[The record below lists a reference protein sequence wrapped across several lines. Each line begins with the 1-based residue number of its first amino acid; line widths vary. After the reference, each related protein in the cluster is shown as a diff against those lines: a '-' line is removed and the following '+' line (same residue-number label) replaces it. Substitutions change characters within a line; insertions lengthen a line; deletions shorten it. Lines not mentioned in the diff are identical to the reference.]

1 MKKFISNTI
10 LFLLF
15 TSLFYLTFLFVWG
28 SYAPSIS
35 KQNINYKIGSYG
47 HMYSRLSE
55 IKNHGDVD
63 ILFLGSS
70 HAYRGFDTRIFLD
83 NGYKSFNLGSSA
95 QTPSQTKV
103 LLKRYLE
110 SLNPEIVIY
119 EVYPETFT
127 IDGVES
133 SLDIIANDKNDSHS
147 LNMALK
153 INNIKTYN
161 TLIYGLTRDLL
172 GLNKSFS
179 EPIIKG
185 NDKYIS
191 GGYVEKEIGFYQ
203 PTEFEKKEISL
214 RDYQLESFSE
224 IVQMVKN
231 KNIELILV
239 YAPIPSANYISYSN
253 NHYFDSIM
261 RRYSE
266 YYNFNEILTLND
278 SLYFYDSSHL
288 NQNGVNIFNKKLI
301 ELLNENKARTHNN
314 VYKK

>member
-1 MKKFISNTI
+1 
-10 LFLLF
+10 
-15 TSLFYLTFLFVWG
+15 
-28 SYAPSIS
+28 
-35 KQNINYKIGSYG
+35 
-47 HMYSRLSE
+47 MYSRISE
-55 IKNHGDVD
+55 IENYGDID

-70 HAYRGFDTRIFLD
+70 HAYRGFDTRIFLK

-103 LLKRYLE
+103 LLKRYME
-110 SLNPEIVIY
+110 SFNPELVIY
-119 EVYPETFT
+119 EVYPTTFT

-147 LNMALK
+147 LKMAFK
-153 INNIKTYN
+153 INNVKTYN
-161 TLIYGLTRDLL
+161 TLIYGFTLDLL

-185 NDKYIS
+185 NDKYIT
-191 GGYVEKEIGFYQ
+191 GGYVEKEIDFYQ
-203 PTEFEKKEISL
+203 PEELEKKENFL
-214 RDYQLESFSE
+214 RDHQIESFSE

-239 YAPIPSANYISYSN
+239 YAPIPTANYSNYIN

-261 RRYSE
+261 RQYSE

-278 SLYFYDSSHL
+278 SLYFYDSHHL
-288 NQNGVNIFNKKLI
+288 NQNGVNIFNEKLI
-301 ELLNENKARTHNN
+301 EFLNEKRARTHKNLHKN
-314 VYKK
+314 

>member
-1 MKKFISNTI
+1 MNKFISNTI

-15 TSLFYLTFLFVWG
+15 TSLFYLTFLFAWG

-35 KQNINYKIGSYG
+35 KPNINYKIGSYG

-95 QTPSQTKV
+95 QTPSQTKALV
-103 LLKRYLE
+103 KRYLE

-119 EVYPETFT
+119 EVYPATFN

-214 RDYQLESFSE
+214 IDYQLESFSE

-239 YAPIPSANYISYSN
+239 YAPITSANYISYSN

-278 SLYFYDSSHL
+278 SLYFYDSNHL
-288 NQNGVNIFNKKLI
+288 NQNGVDIFNEKLI
-301 ELLNENKARTHNN
+301 ELLNENKAQRHNN
-314 VYKK
+314 IYK

>member
-1 MKKFISNTI
+1 
-10 LFLLF
+10 
-15 TSLFYLTFLFVWG
+15 
-28 SYAPSIS
+28 
-35 KQNINYKIGSYG
+35 
-47 HMYSRLSE
+47 MYSRLSE

-95 QTPSQTKV
+95 QTPSQTKALV
-103 LLKRYLE
+103 KRYLE

-119 EVYPETFT
+119 EVYPATFN

-214 RDYQLESFSE
+214 IDYQLESFSE

-239 YAPIPSANYISYSN
+239 YAPITSANYISYSN

-278 SLYFYDSSHL
+278 SLYFYDSNHL

-301 ELLNENKARTHNN
+301 ELLNENKAQRHNN
-314 VYKK
+314 IYK